1 MNHVYELITQEN
13 AGSLSFEQLI
23 GMYNDAVE
31 MIWFL
36 QKQIDELSE
45 ENEGL
50 WDNYEELTDHLYG

>member
-50 WDNYEELTDHLYG
+50 W